1 VDDVSYGTEP
11 AFQDGIVAQAVN
23 TVTASG
29 ALYFSSAGNQ
39 GNKDDGTSGVWEGD
53 FADSGVTLTT
63 PKGTGHVHN
72 FGGGTISDLITS
84 PGPWISLQ
92 WSDAWG
98 ASAND
103 YDLFLLDP
111 FLSYVVGSSTDVQN
125 GSGTPF
131 EGIIVGAFDDTFY
144 QLVIVRSSGA
154 ARFLRLS
161 NYRGQLVVNTAGQ
174 TWGHNSAVDAIS
186 VAAVTAHGLTSP
198 FVGGASNPV
207 ETYSSDGPRRVFYL
221 ADGTPITP
229 GNFSSTGGAV
239 RQKPDIAAAD
249 CVMMSTSG
257 FNPFCGTSAAAPHAA
272 AIAALVKSTN
282 PALTTAQIRTALTST
297 ALDIEAPGGDRD
309 SGAGLLNAFA
319 AVQSMLV
326 VTPTRTPT
334 LTPTSTATVTD
345 TPTNT
350 ATRTPTQT
358 PTATP
363 SGTPTKTPTQMPP
376 LTPTTTA
383 SATDTPTNTAASTPT
398 QTPTAT
404 PSDTP
409 TKTPTQTPPLTPT
422 TTASATDTPTNTAT
436 NTPTQTP
443 TATPTRAATPPC
455 RLDVD
460 LSGPPPDVATDA
472 VYIARTLLGLV
483 PVPASFRA
491 LNPNIPPDAE
501 IAARVQAMG
510 NDLNVDGKGTVDV
523 ATDIVYIA
531 RHLLSL
537 PPVPPSFRALDPSIP
552 SDAGINANI
561 DALCPQGSA
570 P

>member
-1 VDDVSYGTEP
+1 
-11 AFQDGIVAQAVN
+11 
-23 TVTASG
+23 
-29 ALYFSSAGNQ
+29 
-39 GNKDDGTSGVWEGD
+39 
-53 FADSGVTLTT
+53 
-63 PKGTGHVHN
+63 
-72 FGGGTISDLITS
+72 
-84 PGPWISLQ
+84 
-92 WSDAWG
+92 
-98 ASAND
+98 
-103 YDLFLLDP
+103 
-111 FLSYVVGSSTDVQN
+111 
-125 GSGTPF
+125 
-131 EGIIVGAFDDTFY
+131 
-144 QLVIVRSSGA
+144 
-154 ARFLRLS
+154 
-161 NYRGQLVVNTAGQ
+161 
-174 TWGHNSAVDAIS
+174 
-186 VAAVTAHGLTSP
+186 
-198 FVGGASNPV
+198 
-207 ETYSSDGPRRVFYL
+207 
-221 ADGTPITP
+221 
-229 GNFSSTGGAV
+229 V

-363 SGTPTKTPTQMPP
+363 S
-376 LTPTTTA
+376 
-383 SATDTPTNTAASTPT
+383 
-398 QTPTAT
+398 
-404 PSDTP
+404 DTP

-472 VYIARTLLGLV
+472 VYIARTLLDLV